1 MTSRNIKTKIMT
13 PKSKAA
19 HLILDFLSIVKDT
32 DMAKNCAIKSVDLII
47 EEFKIEEISSSSKN
61 NSDYYEEVKEEINN
75 FNQH

>member
-1 MTSRNIKTKIMT
+1 MT
-13 PKSKAA
+13 PKSKALN
-19 HLILDFLSIVKDT
+19 LILDFLPIVKDM

-61 NSDYYEEVKEEINN
+61 SNDYYEEVKKEINN